1 MNFIFGFVVA
11 AVLLPLASA
20 FVKGWRTHAQPVKKR
35 RRKRRARKPKTKP
48 PPAEFFL
55 GPQLR
60 VVWPDGERKA
70 E

>member
-1 MNFIFGFVVA
+1 MTFIFGFVAA
-11 AVLLPLASA
+11 AVLLPLVSA
-20 FVKGWRTHAQPVKKR
+20 FVKGWRMQGQTVKKR
-35 RRKRRARKPKTKP
+35 RRRRRAKKTKTKP
-48 PPAEFFL
+48 TPAEFFL